1 MAIAR
6 GEAPKVVIPKPAG
19 KAATTAQTTA
29 PTIFPPTPD
38 PKAAKPRPTKVP
50 KPKLSPPAPKPA
62 PKAAIPTTAAGD
74 GLSTEGLD
82 GVKLTPAEIKV
93 VLQEAKT
100 RKFYKAQLAEAAEKK
115 AAKLA
120 KAKEAKALQALTDK
134 ENNKIVE
141 DDPVEEEEEEDEEE
155 EEEEEE
161 EEDEVPPVVEDA
173 EGTTKVQP
181 KNTGKKVD
189 AETMRLIREADAAAA
204 ALKRE
209 MDVREKAKASEG
221 ANWPKATTA
230 EGAFVR
236 VRVMRQGNGALPIIN
251 CPLVHARLKMWKET
265 PEAFYQPMARKR
277 FKLLLAKHYEVV
289 LAIIVDPKYTAKM
302 IHNADIAELVCAEIQ
317 NLYTADV
324 LKEGGGGYDYE
335 KGYFKWK
342 VPLSAFAS
350 TGMTMVQILEGFTGV
365 VSPIQKYINE
375 EIHEVPV
382 VVAPPAGPLPG
393 PPKCYRCGGVGH
405 RQSQCNWVPRG
416 GGVAFG
422 GAPAGVLAVGGVPP
436 GAGGLAG
443 APPAPGGRG
452 RGAWADRG
460 WRGGFRGGRGNRG
473 GRGGG
478 GESCYNCGGAGH
490 FARDCPN

>member
-1 MAIAR
+1 MAGKTPKPRKSTSKNGVSKPWKAPTEEVTTARQKMAIAR

-100 RKFYKAQLAEAAEKK
+100 RKFYKTQLAEAAEKK

-120 KAKEAKALQALTDK
+120 KAKEEKALQALTDK

-141 DDPVEEEEEEDEEE
+141 DDPVEEEEEDEEE

-277 FKLLLAKHYEVV
+277 FKLLLAKQFFFR
-289 LAIIVDPKYTAKM
+289 LS
-302 IHNADIAELVCAEIQ
+302 IA
-317 NLYTADV
+317 LYIF
-324 LKEGGGGYDYE
+324 LFISSGG
-335 KGYFKWK
+335 
-342 VPLSAFAS
+342 
-350 TGMTMVQILEGFTGV
+350 
-365 VSPIQKYINE
+365 
-375 EIHEVPV
+375 
-382 VVAPPAGPLPG
+382 
-393 PPKCYRCGGVGH
+393 
-405 RQSQCNWVPRG
+405 
-416 GGVAFG
+416 
-422 GAPAGVLAVGGVPP
+422 
-436 GAGGLAG
+436 
-443 APPAPGGRG
+443 
-452 RGAWADRG
+452 
-460 WRGGFRGGRGNRG
+460 
-473 GRGGG
+473 
-478 GESCYNCGGAGH
+478 
-490 FARDCPN
+490 